1 MFKNNSKPVKIS
13 PFLCFS
19 FQRSSKVFDFSSN
32 NQDGSA
38 EQFLENNSIVDFM
51 KFKRGSD
58 RSSGE
63 LQTAAV
69 VYRKRLPWSIL
80 YPFFQVLLSQSWLV
94 SIGFDVL
101 VSLLNYLLF
110 AFVHIQFCPCWLIW
124 FLQFT
129 LRIKSMSYFV

>member
-19 FQRSSKVFDFSSN
+19 FQQSSKVFAFSSN

-69 VYRKRLPWSIL
+69 VYRKRFPWSIF

-110 AFVHIQFCPCWLIW
+110 AFVHLQFCLCRLIW

-129 LRIKSMSYFV
+129 LQIKSMSYFV